1 MDMVITD
8 PNDSNSLKAI
18 LASMADGKIP
28 DFKRL
33 YLLQRVVTEK
43 DPAHYELFRGLLE
56 NYDLGL
62 IDMTIDPWERCVK
75 YIAREVN

>member
-1 MDMVITD
+1 MDMIITD
-8 PNDSNSLKAI
+8 PTTNDNLKAM
-18 LASMADGKIP
+18 LASVADGRTP

-33 YLLQRVVTEK
+33 YLLQRIMSER
-43 DPAHYELFRGLLE
+43 DSPQYELLRGLLA

-75 YIAREVN
+75 YVACELN